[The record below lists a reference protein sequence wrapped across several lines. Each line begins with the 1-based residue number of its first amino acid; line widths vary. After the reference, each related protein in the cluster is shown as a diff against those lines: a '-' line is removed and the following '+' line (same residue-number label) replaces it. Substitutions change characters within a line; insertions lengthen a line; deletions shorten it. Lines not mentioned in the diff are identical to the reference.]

1 MKKILLSLFSLFAL
15 TGTIMAQ
22 TLSERAAGKYS
33 GILYVNLATPV
44 TDESEPL
51 FELDQ
56 DGYTVKDENGNPVLA
71 TYNVKIE
78 TQGDNTVKFG
88 LYDFGFMGLELGD
101 IVLNDVPVEAKGD
114 KVVFG
119 KNDPVSFNFLD
130 GMILATAKINE
141 EASYVEGETAYIDV
155 DVVWTNSDASL
166 PADDTSDDVPIYVR
180 FIGKKDASVE
190 PKNSYD
196 LNGDG
201 AVNVGDVTTLVN
213 MILGKAPMAEGADLN
228 GDGSVNVGD
237 VTTLVN
243 HILGK

>member
-22 TLSERAAGKYS
+22 TLSQRAAGEYI
-33 GILYVNLATPV
+33 GILYVQIGSPLTE
-44 TDESEPL
+44 ESEAI
-51 FELDQ
+51 FEVDE
-56 DGYTVKDENGNPVLA
+56 DNNTVIDEQGNPVLSKF
-71 TYNVKIE
+71 TVKIE
-78 TQGDNTVKFG
+78 AQSDNTVKFG
-88 LYDFGFMGLELGD
+88 LYNFGFLGLNLGD
-101 IVLNDVPVEAKGD
+101 IVLNDVPVEANGD

-119 KNDPVSFNFLD
+119 KNDPVDFNFLD

-141 EASYVEGETAYIDV
+141 TGSYIDGTDANIDV
-155 DVVWTNSDASL
+155 DVMWTNSEPEA
-166 PADDTSDDVPIYVR
+166 VPIYVR

-201 AVNVGDVTTLVN
+201 TVNVGDVTTLVN

>member
-1 MKKILLSLFSLFAL
+1 MKRILLPLFAAFAL
-15 TGTIMAQ
+15 VATLSAQ
-22 TLSERAAGKYS
+22 TLSERAAGEYA
-33 GILYVNLATPV
+33 GTLYVNLASPV
-44 TDESEPL
+44 TEESEPL
-51 FELDQ
+51 YELDE
-56 DGYTVKDENGNPVLA
+56 DNNTVTDAQGNPVLA
-71 TYNVKIE
+71 TFKVKIE

-88 LYDFGFMGLELGD
+88 LYDFGFMGLKLGD
-101 IVLNDVPVEAKGD
+101 IVLNEVPVEAKGD

-180 FIGKKDASVE
+180 FIGKKDAA
-190 PKNSYD
+190 PANPYD

-201 AVNVGDVTTLVN
+201 TVNVGDVTTLVN

-243 HILGK
+243 TILGK